1 MLASR
6 LAALRDGPTLV
17 RALGWL
23 GWAIILIGGL
33 AAWLSTPADSLDVD
47 QPVLLVTMG
56 LFFITLV
63 VRIVVAMVVFPARRL
78 SFVPLLIGLL
88 LWVTGSV
95 ILNAAVPASATTFPA
110 PGEGFFLASYIG
122 FVAFLVLDATAATRR
137 QETAW
142 LDAAIVVGGT
152 GALAG
157 ALLLTPFANNFP
169 EGGLPLLVAVLYP
182 LIDLVLALVI
192 LGQWALAARPWG
204 WRTASLILGFV
215 LMAIADSS
223 LVLNLSSGTYGFTIY
238 LDMMWGAAFM
248 LIVGGAVAPK
258 PPQVSVA
265 RRLPGA
271 FLVTSF
277 VVAILLL
284 LIRPEGVLGWAIG
297 IPAAIALMATGA
309 RLVIALRE
317 SREAAEAFQMAQ
329 TDDLTGL
336 PNRRAVLRA
345 LDEGITQE
353 RPLGL
358 MLLDLDG
365 FKEVN
370 DTLGHSAGDTLLE
383 LVALRM
389 REALPPEI
397 MLARIGGDEFAILA
411 PHDDELDLLEQAQA
425 IRSTLLAPAKV
436 DGMDLA
442 MHASLGITIR
452 EPGDARA
459 ADLLRRAD
467 VAMYEA
473 KVTRSGAQLYDAQ
486 RDEFSRQRLRMGE
499 ELRRAL
505 QKGHVVTWYQPKVDA
520 ITQQAVGMEALVRW
534 EHPERGMIPPM
545 AFLSVARRSGLM
557 HDLSV
562 VVAQRAIADAARWQ
576 RAGLDLNV
584 AINLAPSELLSG
596 NLLPSIY
603 EAIQSAA
610 LPAHVIT
617 IEVTEDTFLA
627 DPERARE
634 VLTDVRRHG
643 LKTSIDDYGTGF
655 SSLAY
660 LRDLPVTELKMD
672 RSFVATVCTDERSR
686 LIVASTIDMA
696 HALDLRVV
704 AEGVESAAVTAE
716 VVAMGVDL
724 LQGYHQSPPMPADQV
739 EAWVRDWNSRS
750 MLARGTRAEG
760 DAAGDSTW
768 RGTSAS

>member
-1 MLASR
+1 MMTPR
-6 LAALRDGPTLV
+6 LGSLRDGESAV
-17 RALGWL
+17 RLLGTV
-23 GWAIILIGGL
+23 GWIVIVGGSI
-33 AAWLSTPADSLDVD
+33 AAWFAAPPDSTDVD
-47 QPVLLVTMG
+47 QPVIVVTLL
-56 LFFITLV
+56 LFFATLV
-63 VRIVVAMVVFPARRL
+63 ARLITASVVFRSRRL
-78 SFVPLLIGLL
+78 SLVALTIGVV
-88 LWVTGSV
+88 LWATGSAV
-95 ILNAAVPASATTFPA
+95 LNAGTPVEATTFPA
-110 PGEGFFLASYIG
+110 PGEFFFLTSYMG
-122 FVAFLVLDATAATRR
+122 FAAFVVLDASTRYSR
-137 QETAW
+137 AETAW

-169 EGGLPLLVAVLYP
+169 EGGLGLLIAVLYP
-182 LIDLVLALVI
+182 LLSVVIALVVVA
-192 LGQWALAARPWG
+192 QWALSARQWS

-215 LMAIADSS
+215 LLAIADSS

-238 LDMMWGAAFM
+238 LDIMWGASFM
-248 LIVGGAVAPK
+248 LIAGAACLPR

-265 RRLPGA
+265 RRLPGG
-271 FLVTSF
+271 FLIASF
-277 VVAILLL
+277 VTAIVLL
-284 LIRPEGVLGWAIG
+284 LIRPEGLLGWAIG

-309 RLVIALRE
+309 RLAVALRE
-317 SREAAEAFQMAQ
+317 SREAGVAFQLAQ

-336 PNRRAVLRA
+336 PNRRAVLKS
-345 LDEGITQE
+345 LDDGIAAQ
-353 RPLGL
+353 RPMGL

-389 REALPPEI
+389 RESLPPEI
-397 MLARIGGDEFAILA
+397 TLARIGGDEFAILVFE
-411 PHDDELDLLEQAQA
+411 DDELDLLERAQE
-425 IRSTLLAPAKV
+425 IRQTLLAPAKV

-473 KVTRSGAQLYDAQ
+473 KVTRSGAQLYDSQ

-505 QKGHVVTWYQPKVDA
+505 HKGQVVTWYQPKVDA
-520 ITQQAVGMEALVRW
+520 VTQMAVGVEALVRW
-534 EHPERGMIPPM
+534 EHPDRGMIPPM
-545 AFLSVARRSGLM
+545 AFLSVARRAGLM
-557 HDLSV
+557 QELSE
-562 VVAQRAIADAARWQ
+562 VVARLAVADARRWQ

-584 AINLAPSELLSG
+584 ALNLAPSELLSG
-596 NLLPSIY
+596 KMLPVLY
-603 EAIQSAA
+603 EAIQEAGI
-610 LPAHVIT
+610 PAHVIT
-617 IEVTEDTFLA
+617 VEVTEDTFLA

-634 VLTDVRRHG
+634 ILLDVRRHG

-704 AEGVESAAVTAE
+704 AEGVESAAVAAE
-716 VVAMGVDL
+716 VIAMGVDL
-724 LQGYHQSPPMPADQV
+724 LQGYHQSPPMPADLV
-739 EAWVRDWNSRS
+739 EAWVTHWNERS
-750 MLARGTRAEG
+750 VITRPSSSGPSERRG
-760 DAAGDSTW
+760 S
-768 RGTSAS
+768 SAS

>member
-1 MLASR
+1 MIHAR
-6 LAALRDGPTLV
+6 LGSLRDGANVV
-17 RALGWL
+17 RLLGILGWVV
-23 GWAIILIGGL
+23 IVTGGI
-33 AAWLSTPADSLDVD
+33 AAWFAAPPDSTEVD
-47 QPVLLVTMG
+47 QPVIVVTLL
-56 LFFITLV
+56 LFFTILVARLIT
-63 VRIVVAMVVFPARRL
+63 ASVVFRSRRL
-78 SFVPLLIGLL
+78 SLVALSAGVV
-88 LWVTGSV
+88 LWAAGSAV
-95 ILNAAVPASATTFPA
+95 LNAGTPVEATTFPA
-110 PGEGFFLASYIG
+110 PGEFFFLASYIG
-122 FVAFLVLDATAATRR
+122 FAAFVVLDATTR
-137 QETAW
+137 QAKAETAW

-157 ALLLTPFANNFP
+157 GLLLTPFANNFP
-169 EGGLPLLVAVLYP
+169 DAGLSLLIAVLYP
-182 LIDLVLALVI
+182 LLSIVLALVVV
-192 LGQWALAARPWG
+192 GQWALSARQWS

-215 LMAIADSS
+215 LLAIADSS
-223 LVLNLSSGTYGFTIY
+223 LVLNLESGTYGFTIY

-248 LIVGGAVAPK
+248 FIAGAACLPR

-265 RRLPGA
+265 RRLPGG
-271 FLVTSF
+271 FLIASF
-277 VVAILLL
+277 VTAIVLL
-284 LIRPEGVLGWAIG
+284 LIRPQGVLGWAIG
-297 IPAAIALMATGA
+297 IPAAITLLATGA
-309 RLVIALRE
+309 RLAVALRE
-317 SREAAEAFQMAQ
+317 SREAGVAFQLAQ

-336 PNRRAVLRA
+336 PNRRAVLKT
-345 LDEGITQE
+345 LDDGIASQ
-353 RPLGL
+353 RPMGL

-389 REALPPEI
+389 RESLPPEI
-397 MLARIGGDEFAILA
+397 ILARIGGDEFAVLVYE
-411 PHDDELDLLEQAQA
+411 DDELDLLERAQM
-425 IRSTLLAPAKV
+425 IRQTLLAPAKV

-459 ADLLRRAD
+459 ADMLRRAD

-505 QKGHVVTWYQPKVDA
+505 HKGHVVTWYQPKIDA
-520 ITQQAVGMEALVRW
+520 VTQIAVGMEALVRW

-545 AFLSVARRSGLM
+545 AFLSVARRAGLM
-557 HDLSV
+557 QELSE
-562 VVAQRAIADAARWQ
+562 VVARRAVADAARWQ

-596 NLLPSIY
+596 NLLPILY
-603 EAIQSAA
+603 DAIEAAGIPS
-610 LPAHVIT
+610 HVIT
-617 IEVTEDTFLA
+617 VEVTEDTFLA

-634 VLTDVRRHG
+634 ILLDVRRHG

-672 RSFVATVCTDERSR
+672 RSFVATVCTDDRSR

-724 LQGYHQSPPMPADQV
+724 LQGYHQSPPMPGDQV
-739 EAWVRDWNSRS
+739 EAWVQQWNERSVVSRQ
-750 MLARGTRAEG
+750 ARPESG
-760 DAAGDSTW
+760 DR

>member
-1 MLASR
+1 MMAR
-6 LAALRDGPTLV
+6 LSSLRDGETLV
-17 RALGWL
+17 RVLGPVS
-23 GWAIILIGGL
+23 WAIIGVGMV
-33 AAWLSTPADSLDVD
+33 AAYFAAPADSADVD
-47 QPVLLVTMG
+47 QPVLLITMG
-56 LFFITLV
+56 LLVAAMLLRLITAAV
-63 VRIVVAMVVFPARRL
+63 IWPSRRL
-78 SFVPLLIGLL
+78 SLIALIVGIV
-88 LWVTGSV
+88 LWFIGSA

-110 PGEGFFLASYIG
+110 PGEGFFLASYVG
-122 FVAFLVLDATAATRR
+122 FVAFLVLDAATRSSR
-137 QETAW
+137 AETAW

-152 GALAG
+152 GAIAG

-182 LIDLVLALVI
+182 LIDIVLALLVV
-192 LGQWALAARPWG
+192 GQWALSARPWG
-204 WRTASLILGFV
+204 RRTGFLILGFV
-215 LMAIADSS
+215 LLAIADSS
-223 LVLNLSSGTYGFTIY
+223 LVLNLGTGTYGFTIY
-238 LDMMWGAAFM
+238 LDALWGAAF
-248 LIVGGAVAPK
+248 LLVIGAAVAPK

-271 FLVTSF
+271 FLIASF
-277 VVAILLL
+277 VTAIVLLL
-284 LIRPEGVLGWAIG
+284 LRPDGLLGWAIG
-297 IPAAIALMATGA
+297 IPAAITLLATGA
-309 RLVIALRE
+309 RLAVALRE
-317 SREAAEAFQMAQ
+317 SRHASEALQMAQ

-336 PNRRAVLRA
+336 PNRRAVLKA
-345 LDEGITQE
+345 VDEGITAQQ
-353 RPLGL
+353 PLGL

-389 REALPPEI
+389 RESLPQEI
-397 MLARIGGDEFAILA
+397 MLARIGGDEFAIVV
-411 PHDDELDLLEQAQA
+411 HDDDELDLLERAQA
-425 IRSTLLAPAKV
+425 IRQTLLAPAKV

-452 EPGDARA
+452 EPGDTRA

-520 ITQQAVGMEALVRW
+520 VTQQAIGMEALVRW

-557 HDLSV
+557 HELSEV
-562 VVAQRAIADAARWQ
+562 VVRRAVADAQRWQ

-596 NLLPSIY
+596 NLLPIVYESIAKA
-603 EAIQSAA
+603 EIPS
-610 LPAHVIT
+610 HVIT

-634 VLTDVRRHG
+634 VLLDVRRHG

-672 RSFVATVCTDERSR
+672 RSFVATVHTDDRSR
-686 LIVASTIDMA
+686 LIVSSTIDMA

-716 VVAMGVDL
+716 VIAMGVDL
-724 LQGYHQSPPMPADQV
+724 LQGYHMSPPMPGDQV
-739 EAWVRDWNSRS
+739 EAWVRQWNEQSMISRS
-750 MLARGTRAEG
+750 ANTPGWR
-760 DAAGDSTW
+760 DS
-768 RGTSAS
+768 SAS